1 MATPSETPLTTE
13 ASASEALTEA
23 DEMLELQPLTPSRK
37 VELWTGRAA
46 MVGFMTT
53 LAAAISAT

>member
-1 MATPSETPLTTE
+1 MDIPSEIPLITATADE
-13 ASASEALTEA
+13 TSSEA
-23 DEMLELQPLTPSRK
+23 DEMLEVQPLTPSRK

-53 LAAAISAT
+53 LAAIAAT

>member
-1 MATPSETPLTTE
+1 MQNTSESAVAT
-13 ASASEALTEA
+13 ASQSSDQISDLIEDAEI
-23 DEMLELQPLTPSRK
+23 QPLTPSRK

-53 LAAAISAT
+53 LVAAIAAT